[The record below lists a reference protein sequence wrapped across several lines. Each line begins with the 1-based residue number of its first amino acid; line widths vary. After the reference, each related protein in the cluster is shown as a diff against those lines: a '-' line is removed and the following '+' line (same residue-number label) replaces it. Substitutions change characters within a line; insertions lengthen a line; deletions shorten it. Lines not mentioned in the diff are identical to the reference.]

1 MSVELI
7 GTGSASRMVLQEL
20 PALIGPETLGPARG
34 DEADPSYLC
43 LISQVDNQLV
53 VWDLGGKSGTYV
65 NGSRVKRATLKDSDT
80 LGFGGSEFRVHNEQP
95 PMRYV
100 YGVRN

>member
-7 GTGSASRMVLQEL
+7 GTSSATRMVLGEL
-20 PALIGPETLGPARG
+20 PVVIAPETAGGTRN

-53 VWDLGGKSGTYV
+53 VWDLGGKGGTFV

-80 LGFGGSEFRVHNEQP
+80 LGFGGNEFRVHNERP
-95 PMRYV
+95 PRRYL

>member
-7 GTGSASRMVLQEL
+7 GTSNSSRMVLAEL
-20 PALIGPETLGPARG
+20 PALISPETVGETRS
-34 DEADPSYLC
+34 DVDPGYLC
-43 LISQVDNQLV
+43 LISQVDHQLV

-65 NGSRVKRATLKDSDT
+65 NGSRVTRATLRDSDT
-80 LGFGGSEFRVHNEQP
+80 IGFGGNEFRVHSEQP
-95 PMRYV
+95 PKRYI

>member
-1 MSVELI
+1 MSVELV
-7 GTGSASRMVLQEL
+7 GTGSATRMVLQDL
-20 PALIGPETLGPARG
+20 PAVIGPETLTQDRN
-34 DEADPSYLC
+34 DEADPGYLC

-53 VWDLGGKSGTYV
+53 VWDLGGKSGTFV

-80 LGFGGSEFRVHNEQP
+80 LAFGGAEFRVHNEP
-95 PMRYV
+95 PPRRYV

>member
-1 MSVELI
+1 MSVELV
-7 GTGSASRMVLQEL
+7 GTSSASHMVLQNL
-20 PALIGPETLGPARG
+20 PAVIGPETVGGNRNDDVDPA
-34 DEADPSYLC
+34 YLC
-43 LISQVDNQLV
+43 LISQVEGQLV
-53 VWDLGGKSGTYV
+53 VWDLGGKSGTFV

-95 PMRYV
+95 PRRYV

>member
-7 GTGSASRMVLQEL
+7 GTSGTSHLLLSEL
-20 PALIGPETLGPARG
+20 PAVIGPGTLNETR
-34 DEADPSYLC
+34 DDNVDPGYLC

-53 VWDLGGKSGTYV
+53 VWDLGGKGGTYV

-80 LGFGGSEFRVHNEQP
+80 LGFGGSEYRVHSEP
-95 PMRYV
+95 PQRRYL
-100 YGVRN
+100 YGPRN